1 MFEESSQ
8 NNKGSAAG
16 LLRKREAAGAVSESQ
31 QPSQVPPEQGQESAG
46 RGSGPPKQASTLI
59 TNRINRHQITWQK
72 IRTFKVECGP
82 GKKDIL
88 NFTKQLAI
96 MIRAGIS
103 LQDSLESIAEQIE
116 KEKFKLII
124 LDLKNRIESGQSFSQ
139 ALSEHSDI
147 FSELYINM
155 VAAAEVSGSLSKMLQ
170 KLAEYLDAEAETRS
184 QVRGAMVYPI
194 IIATMAVSVTIFLLC
209 FVLPR
214 FTAIFAGKEHL
225 LPGPTKA
232 LMATSAFMR
241 GNWYFIIPVIGASF
255 WGFWYFIGTE
265 GGSRWWDKTKLVLPL
280 IKTLCRSLYITR
292 SLHTMSVLTK
302 AGVPILNTISITAQ
316 IAGNVLYKEMW
327 LGVYEEVRQGKKIAS
342 SLSQYNQMP
351 SNVVQMVRSGED
363 SGTMSDVLKDVSD
376 YYARELRTV
385 IKAVTSMIEPIMIVV
400 MGVLVGFIAMSI
412 ILPIF
417 KMSSVV
423 LAK

>member
-1 MFEESSQ
+1 MFKESSQ
-8 NNKGSAAG
+8 KNKGVT
-16 LLRKREAAGAVSESQ
+16 AVATRPSSSNSEGQ
-31 QPSQVPPEQGQESAG
+31 QQTQILPEQARHSQES
-46 RGSGPPKQASTLI
+46 SSTL
-59 TNRINRHQITWQK
+59 TNHRNRQQIAWQK
-72 IRTFKVECGP
+72 IRNFRIEGGP
-82 GKKDIL
+82 SRKDIL

-96 MIRAGIS
+96 MVRAGIS
-103 LQDSLESIAEQIE
+103 LQDSLESIAEQNDNQ
-116 KEKFKLII
+116 KFKLVIF
-124 LDLKNRIESGQSFSQ
+124 DLKNRIESGESFSQ
-139 ALSEHSDI
+139 ALSEHSDV

-155 VAAAEVSGSLSKMLQ
+155 VAAAEISGSLSKMLQ
-170 KLAEYLDAEAETRS
+170 KLSEYLDSESETRS
-184 QVRGAMVYPI
+184 QIKGAMVYPI
-194 IIATMAVSVTIFLLC
+194 IIAVMAVSVTIFLLC

-232 LMATSAFMR
+232 LMATSAIMR
-241 GNWYFIIPVIGASF
+241 GYWFLIIPAIGASF

-265 GGSRWWDKTKLVLPL
+265 GGRRWWDKTKLVLPL

-292 SLHTMSVLTK
+292 SLHTMGVLTK

-342 SLSQYNQMP
+342 SLSQYNLMP
-351 SNVVQMVRSGED
+351 SNVIQMVKSGED
-363 SGTMSDVLKDVSD
+363 SGSMSDVLRDVSD
-376 YYARELRTV
+376 YYARELKTV
-385 IKAVTSMIEPIMIVV
+385 IKTVTSMIEPIMIVV

-423 LAK
+423 MNK